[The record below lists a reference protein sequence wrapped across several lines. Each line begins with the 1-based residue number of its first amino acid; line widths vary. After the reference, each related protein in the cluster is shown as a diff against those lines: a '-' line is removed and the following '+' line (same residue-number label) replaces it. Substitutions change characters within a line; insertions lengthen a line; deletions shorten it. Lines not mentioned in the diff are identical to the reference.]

1 MKKLLFMTTV
11 AVLSM
16 LAACAN
22 AKTDNA
28 NDEAESEAVEEVAD
42 AQSGATHY
50 SGKVRD
56 LTMKKYNHYIFNTET
71 NDGKFLGTHP
81 IVIDFYA
88 TWCGP
93 CKQLSPKL
101 EALAKDFKG
110 KIDFFRVDVDEETKL
125 AQMFNIEAMPTLVYF
140 DGNGNITGT
149 SVGLL
154 TTDELQANIN
164 KYCLKK

>member
-1 MKKLLFMTTV
+1 MEYIKITKENIEQ
-11 AVLSM
+11 VLRSDIPV
-16 LAACAN
+16 L
-22 AKTDNA
+22 
-28 NDEAESEAVEEVAD
+28 
-42 AQSGATHY
+42 
-50 SGKVRD
+50 
-56 LTMKKYNHYIFNTET
+56 
-71 NDGKFLGTHP
+71 
-81 IVIDFYA
+81 IDFWA

>member
-1 MKKLLFMTTV
+1 
-11 AVLSM
+11 
-16 LAACAN
+16 
-22 AKTDNA
+22 
-28 NDEAESEAVEEVAD
+28 
-42 AQSGATHY
+42 
-50 SGKVRD
+50 
-56 LTMKKYNHYIFNTET
+56 MKKYNHYIFNTET

-125 AQMFNIEAMPTLVYF
+125 AQMFNIESIPTLVYF